1 MTAEAET
8 RKPTDGWSP
17 VEHAPPSAVPTRR

>member
-8 RKPTDGWSP
+8 RKPTDRESSAERG
-17 VEHAPPSAVPTRR
+17 HPSTGATRR